1 MKNKGFWFWG
11 FILLLILNL
20 SIISSM
26 GYFHYKMRNHGT
38 NYRSTMMHKHMSKE
52 KIRKMRKEFW
62 GNTNFT
68 VEEKKFL
75 SKNRKEHF
83 AKMKILKSELKYNQ
97 SVLFDE
103 IRKSKPDSNNV
114 IEYKIKVQDSQKA
127 ITDEAIR
134 FYEKMK
140 TRLNPEQMRIV
151 DNHLSNMFHPKMD
164 KSFKNERTNQ

>member
-11 FILLLILNL
+11 FIILLILNL

-26 GYFHYKMRNHGT
+26 GYFHYKMRNHGE
-38 NYRSTMMHKHMSKE
+38 NFKSTMMHKHMSKE
-52 KIRKMRKEFW
+52 KMRKMRKEFW

-68 VEEKKFL
+68 IEEKKFL

-83 AKMKILKSELKYNQ
+83 AKMKVLKSELKDNQ
-97 SVLFDE
+97 SLLFNE

-114 IEYKIKVQDSQKA
+114 IEYKIKVQESQKA
-127 ITDEAIR
+127 ITNEAIR

-140 TRLNPEQMRIV
+140 TRLNQEQMKIV
-151 DNHLSNMFHPKMD
+151 DNHLSYMFHSNIK
-164 KSFKNERTNQ
+164 KNKRINK